1 MKNIELP
8 IELML
13 PRIIDA
19 REYEFL
25 RKMPVKRKRK
35 TYVYE
40 LGFYLG
46 GDGTIFIED
55 EAYPVH
61 YGDIRFSKP
70 GTQLNSVPK
79 YKCYTLV
86 FDFGE
91 NNVIYQNQILDNIP
105 PYFSTRGETAH
116 LFEEII
122 RANRSNDASEK
133 LHANALLMQ
142 LIFELFRSLYSKK
155 KYSDAVRIC
164 IGYMEENYKEAIT
177 LETLGDLSGYSHIH
191 IMRLFRRETGRTP
204 HEWLTEIRINCAKT
218 LLSEGS
224 LSLEEIADECGF
236 RSTSHFKI
244 LFKKLCGFTP
254 GTYRKNTSGIY

>member
-1 MKNIELP
+1 MKYVELP
-8 IELML
+8 IEQML

-19 REYEFL
+19 REFQY
-25 RKMPVKRKRK
+25 RHKNPIKRKRI

-46 GDGTIFIED
+46 GDGRIFIED

-70 GTQLNSVPK
+70 GTQLNSAPK

-91 NNVIYQNQILDNIP
+91 NNVVYENQILDNIP

-122 RANRSNDASEK
+122 RCCRSNDASEK
-133 LHANALLMQ
+133 LHCNALLMQ
-142 LIFELFRSLYSKK
+142 LIFELFHSLHSKK
-155 KYSDAVRIC
+155 KYSDAVRLC
-164 IGYMEENYKEAIT
+164 IGYMEENYKEGIT
-177 LETLGDLSGYSHIH
+177 LEKLGELSGYSHIH
-191 IMRLFRRETGRTP
+191 IMRLFRQETGQTP
-204 HEWLTEIRINCAKT
+204 HEWLTGIRINRAKN
-218 LLSEGS
+218 LLSDS
-224 LSLEEIADECGF
+224 NLTLEEIADECGF
-236 RSTSHFKI
+236 RSPSHFKI

>member
-1 MKNIELP
+1 MKNRELP

-19 REYEFL
+19 REYEFD
-25 RKMPVKRKRK
+25 RKMPLKRQRK

-46 GDGTIFIED
+46 GDGSIFAED
-55 EAYPVH
+55 REYPVH

-70 GTQLNSVPK
+70 GSRLNSVPK

-91 NNVIYQNQILDNIP
+91 NNVIYENQILDNIP
-105 PYFSTRGETAH
+105 EYFSTRGETGR

-122 RANRSNDASEK
+122 RANSSNDVSEK

-142 LIFELFRSLYSKK
+142 LIFELFHSLHSKK
-155 KYSDAVRIC
+155 KYSDAVRLC
-164 IGYMEENYKEAIT
+164 IGYMEEYYKDGIT
-177 LETLGDLSGYSHIH
+177 LEKLGEMSGYSHIH
-191 IMRLFRRETGRTP
+191 IMRLFRRETGQTP
-204 HEWLTEIRINCAKT
+204 HEWLTGIRINRAKE
-218 LLSEGS
+218 LLSIGGIT
-224 LSLEEIADECGF
+224 LEEIADECGF
-236 RSTSHFKI
+236 RSDSHFKI
-244 LFKKLCGFTP
+244 LFKKITGLTP
-254 GTYRKNTSGIY
+254 GAYRKNTSEIY

>member
-1 MKNIELP
+1 MKNTELP

-19 REYEFL
+19 REFEFL
-25 RKMPVKRKRK
+25 RTMPVKRKRK

-46 GDGTIFIED
+46 GDGKILIED
-55 EAYPVH
+55 EEYPVH

-70 GTQLNSVPK
+70 GTQLNSEPK

-122 RANRSNDASEK
+122 HCCRSNDVSEK
-133 LHANALLMQ
+133 LHCNALLMQ
-142 LIFELFRSLYSKK
+142 LIFELFHSLYSKK
-155 KYSDAVRIC
+155 KYSDAVRVC
-164 IGYMEENYKEAIT
+164 IGYMEENFRENIT
-177 LETLGDLSGYSHIH
+177 LLKLGELSRYSHIH
-191 IMRLFRRETGRTP
+191 IMRLFRRETGQTP
-204 HEWLTEIRINCAKT
+204 HEWLTEIRINRAKA
-218 LLSEGS
+218 LLSDGS
-224 LSLEEIADECGF
+224 HTLEEIADECGF
-236 RSTSHFKI
+236 RSASHFKI
-244 LFKKLCGFTP
+244 LFKQLCGFTP